1 MKLQLTLAG
10 LALVVLSGCSTTQGQ
25 TQGQTLVKGINLA
38 RAAGSGSYSG
48 QGLNERVLNCFM
60 ASVDTNNR
68 GGPCSR

>member
-10 LALVVLSGCSTTQGQ
+10 LALVVLSGCSTTQGH
-25 TQGQTLVKGINLA
+25 TVIKGVNLSRTLA
-38 RAAGSGSYSG
+38 SGSYSG

>member
-1 MKLQLTLAG
+1 MRRTYLAIG
-10 LALVVLSGCSTTQGQ
+10 LVALVLLPGCSTTAGKTSVQ
-25 TQGQTLVKGINLA
+25 TVNLVRGI
-38 RAAGSGSYSG
+38 GSGSYSG

>member
-1 MKLQLTLAG
+1 MKLKLTLAG

-25 TQGQTLVKGINLA
+25 SQGHTVIKGVNLA
-38 RAAGSGSYSG
+38 RAVSSGSYSG

>member
-1 MKLQLTLAG
+1 MKRYNLA
-10 LALVVLSGCSTTQGQ
+10 LALVALVLLPACSTTTGQ
-25 TQGQTLVKGINLA
+25 TSIQTVNLVRSI
-38 RAAGSGSYSG
+38 GSGSYSG